1 MTGRKKGFIVACV
14 SVCVFIAAGGAAVAI
29 TEWSVRQKAQSQVL
43 YQLST
48 IDDQIAKGHYAQ
60 AERLLDDLK
69 DFSYDFSLYKE
80 IMKRVFR
87 IAEVQNRYE
96 RFLSFAQS
104 AAETYPNEE
113 EAESLYIYALLKNH
127 QADKAWEAVSLSFQN
142 RRVLPS
148 LFAEAALRSGNG
160 SQVKAVSLDAFSR
173 AALSIALSDDP
184 NGYLYLKDRI
194 DDPRLVKNYIISLAL
209 SGNLSGALDLFNEEI
224 GIQNPM
230 LGSYLAYDAGD
241 FEKAY
246 SYAQMLDK
254 NFFMETN
261 RDWYLFLADLCME
274 TGVVNEASSLY
285 ADFVNNYPDYSF
297 VPYFNLAWIYK
308 GTPDAVKYMEQGV
321 AAFPDIAVLNLK
333 LAQDYMALGQN
344 EKARAVLKNFL
355 QTDADNV
362 DAVLAYRFSDT
373 AASPELFI
381 GVLWNL
387 YNKNKKVNEKI
398 PQIFLWYL
406 VGLSDSAEMDRLL
419 SHCRRDYG
427 ERAWIDFYAGVSAV
441 LKEDFNAA
449 YDAFLACTQKAE
461 RSSDSFPMGYQPFY
475 NCALL
480 SLYFGHPDQALK
492 EADALR
498 SYIDWED
505 DALSAAVH
513 VLYGRIYLMKDE
525 REKAMRSF
533 RLAHDLDPANIE
545 VVSYLDYLNSGI
557 EK

>member
-14 SVCVFIAAGGAAVAI
+14 SVFVFIITGFAAVFIVDAVI
-29 TEWSVRQKAQSQVL
+29 KHKAESQVL

-48 IDDQIAKGHYAQ
+48 VDGHIAKGYYAQ
-60 AERLLDDLK
+60 ADRLLEDLK
-69 DFSYDFSLYKE
+69 DFDYDFSVYKE
-80 IMKRVFR
+80 ILKRVFLT
-87 IAEVQNRYE
+87 ASAQGRYE
-96 RFLSFAQS
+96 NFLSFTERAVGL
-104 AAETYPNEE
+104 YPNES
-113 EAESLYIYALLKNH
+113 EAVSLYVYALMKTAH
-127 QADKAWEAVSLSFQN
+127 ADKAWETASTAFNQ
-142 RRVLPS
+142 RGVLPS
-148 LFAEAALRSGNG
+148 FFAEAALRSGNIPDPALF
-160 SQVKAVSLDAFSR
+160 SFDSFSR
-173 AALSIALSDDP
+173 AAVSVAVDEDP
-184 NGYLYLKDRI
+184 NGYRYLIGRS
-194 DDPRLVKNYIISLAL
+194 DDVRLIKNYILSLAL
-209 SGNLSGALDLFNEEI
+209 SGQIREAFDLFNERI
-224 GIQNPM
+224 GSQNPM

-241 FEKAY
+241 AEKAY

-254 NFFMETN
+254 DFFMETN
-261 RDWYLFLADLCME
+261 RDWYLFLADLCMD
-274 TGVVNEASSLY
+274 TGVVNEATALY
-285 ADFVNNYPDYSF
+285 ADFVNAYPDYSF

-308 GTPDAVKYMEQGV
+308 DSPDAVKYMEQGV

-333 LAQDYMALGQN
+333 LAQDYMDLGQS

-387 YNKNKKVNEKI
+387 YNKNKAINEKI
-398 PQIFLWYL
+398 PRIFLWYL

-419 SHCRRDYG
+419 AHCRRDYG
-427 ERAWIDFYAGVSAV
+427 ERAWIDFYTGVSSV

-449 YDAFLACTQKAE
+449 YEAFSACTRKAE

-480 SLYFGHPDQALK
+480 SLYFGYPDRALK
-492 EADALR
+492 EADAAR

-505 DALSAAVH
+505 DILSAAVH
-513 VLYGRIYLMKDE
+513 VLYGRIYLMKNE
-525 REKAMRSF
+525 REKAARSF

-545 VVSYLDYLNSGI
+545 VISYLDYLNSGI